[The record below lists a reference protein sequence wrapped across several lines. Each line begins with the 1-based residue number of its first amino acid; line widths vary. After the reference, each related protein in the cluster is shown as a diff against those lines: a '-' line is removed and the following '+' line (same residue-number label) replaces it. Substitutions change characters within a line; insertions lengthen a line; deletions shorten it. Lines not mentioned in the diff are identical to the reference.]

1 MPGCPTI
8 TLQGVTRTAWDS
20 LKAEARRMGVTVP
33 ADGDG
38 SASAHGASA
47 GYRWDEASGTLEI
60 TLAELPQWIDCG
72 SVERRLREAV
82 RACGG
87 R

>member
-8 TLQGVTRTAWDS
+8 TLQGVTRTAWDG
-20 LKAEARRMGVTVP
+20 LKAEARRIGVSLP
-33 ADGDG
+33 ADDAG
-38 SASAHGASA
+38 SVAAHGAGA
-47 GYRWDEASGTLEI
+47 GYRWSEATATLEV
-60 TLAELPQWIDCG
+60 TFTDLPQWIDCG
-72 SVERRLREAV
+72 SVERRLRDAV